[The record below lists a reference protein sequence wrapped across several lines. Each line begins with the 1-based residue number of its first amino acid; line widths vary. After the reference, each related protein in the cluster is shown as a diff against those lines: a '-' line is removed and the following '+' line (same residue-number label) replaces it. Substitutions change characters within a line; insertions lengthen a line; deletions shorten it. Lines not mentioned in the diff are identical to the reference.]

1 MKTSKF
7 KSLCLVSLLML
18 TTGVLTGQVLKI
30 VPNSSSITINGTS
43 NLHDWKSKAEL
54 VNGELV
60 LSGTDQV
67 KSLRLDI
74 PVKSIKSGERLMDS
88 KTYETFDANKHP
100 NIAFRL
106 TDVSTLQI
114 NGENVNVVFNGNLTM
129 AGTTRKVAIK
139 ATGKNTK
146 SGTYVFNGNVALK
159 MTDFQMKPPT
169 AILGALKVGDG
180 IRLDFDITL
189 MEQTQASID

>member
-1 MKTSKF
+1 MKTSRLKNV
-7 KSLCLVSLLML
+7 LLVSALML

-43 NLHDWKSKAEL
+43 NLHDWKSKSEL
-54 VNGELV
+54 INGELV
-60 LSGTDQV
+60 LSGTDHV
-67 KSLRLDI
+67 KSLSLDI

-114 NGENVNVVFNGNLTM
+114 SGENVNVVFNGNLTM

-146 SGTYVFNGNVALK
+146 SGMYTFKGNVALK

-169 AILGALKVGDG
+169 AILGAMKVGDG

-189 MEQTQASID
+189 MEQTQASKY